1 MDSVT
6 HTFQIETHV
15 PGFGLWDTAY
25 ADSPEDAFEAT
36 DRLLKEAGIN
46 HTRATVTNLVSGEVV
61 WRGDTVATRAFRGFG
76 R

>member
-1 MDSVT
+1 MSSVT
-6 HTFQIETHV
+6 HTFCIETHV
-15 PGFGLWDTAY
+15 PGLGVWDTAY
-25 ADSPEDAFEAT
+25 ADTPEDAFEAT

-46 HTRATVTNLVSGEVV
+46 GTKATVTNLVTDEVV